1 MNQYSRGHTESES
14 FPPRNLA
21 LDIITQDS
29 FRECTAWMEF
39 PGELVCCL
47 QRTARKRC
55 WRNTSVF
62 RISEL
67 DKIHEP
73 EMENRER
80 RNAQKEQQ
88 DKDMGSRPQS
98 TEFDG
103 TGQNKDRNVLRGLA
117 DATDNWG

>member
-1 MNQYSRGHTESES
+1 MHCMDAIPLGSLCAVYKEQPGRGAGETHQYLGFLNWT
-14 FPPRNLA
+14 
-21 LDIITQDS
+21 
-29 FRECTAWMEF
+29 
-39 PGELVCCL
+39 
-47 QRTARKRC
+47 K
-55 WRNTSVF
+55 
-62 RISEL
+62 
-67 DKIHEP
+67 KHEP

-98 TEFDG
+98 TEFDS